1 MKTSYSPLSEKA
13 SEEIMDMIFIQR
25 RFHPGDKLP
34 NEMEL
39 SEELG
44 ISRITLRE
52 AIRILCTRGL
62 VEIRRGRGTYV
73 ISNDPAL
80 RAASCTGELDLTD
93 ASDRDLME
101 YRLCLEPAAAY
112 YAAKRADEKEMQRME
127 GLLEQMDRRSQK
139 GQSVIQDERDFH
151 SAIAV
156 ASHNPLFGQL
166 IPVLQHS
173 IQENDSAS
181 SGRTGVFLR
190 DYREIAR
197 HIRNRN
203 GEAARATMFG
213 LLLLAYRLSDLE
225 IE

>member
-1 MKTSYSPLSEKA
+1 MQHSYSPLSEQA
-13 SEEIMDMIFIQR
+13 SEKIMDMIFITH
-25 RFHPGDKLP
+25 RFRPGDKLP

-80 RAASCTGELDLTD
+80 RVDSYGGSNLTD
-93 ASDRDLME
+93 ASDRNLME
-101 YRLCLEPAAAY
+101 YRLALEPAAAY
-112 YAAKRADEKEMQRME
+112 YAAKRADENDLRRME
-127 GLLEQMDRRSQK
+127 ALLEQMDKLSAQSL
-139 GQSVIQDERDFH
+139 SVIEAERDFH
-151 SAIAV
+151 AAIA
-156 ASHNPLFGQL
+156 AAGHNPLFEQL
-166 IPVLQHS
+166 APVLRHS
-173 IQENDSAS
+173 IQENNSAS
-181 SGRTGVFLR
+181 SGRMGVFLR
-190 DYREIAR
+190 DYREIVR

-203 GEAARATMFG
+203 AEAARAAMFS
-213 LLLLAYRLSDLE
+213 LILLAYRLSGLE